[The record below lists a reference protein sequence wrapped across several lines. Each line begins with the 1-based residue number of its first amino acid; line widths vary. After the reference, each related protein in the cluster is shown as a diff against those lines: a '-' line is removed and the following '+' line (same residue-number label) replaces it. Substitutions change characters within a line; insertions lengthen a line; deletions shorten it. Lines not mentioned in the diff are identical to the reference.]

1 MRWPGEV
8 VGGHRYAARNR
19 SSATDF
25 QENSVTDPFRKTTAL
40 DFLVRAMAATTLV
53 SVVDCDGQGTVLP
66 AVPDTVEGAHRGG
79 RA

>member
-1 MRWPGEV
+1 M
-8 VGGHRYAARNR
+8 
-19 SSATDF
+19 
-25 QENSVTDPFRKTTAL
+25 TDPFRKTTAL